1 MADWVVISSLATA
14 GGTLV
19 LAAATFSSVQSANR
33 AARTA
38 ERSLLVGLRPL
49 LLASRPQDPPEKV
62 MWHDRHFAHVQGGQ
76 AVVEFE
82 NDVVYLAA
90 NLRNSGAGVAVLHG
104 WSVTVGAELA
114 QRDPDCPDGSERFHR
129 LTRDLYIPP
138 ADTGFWQGAIRDP
151 DDPDRPALLQA
162 IEERERIGID
172 VVYGDHEGGQRS
184 VTRLLF
190 TPVSDDRWLCST
202 VRHFNLDRGQPR

>member
-19 LAAATFSSVQSANR
+19 LAAATFGSVRSANR

-62 MWHDRHFAHVQGGQ
+62 MWVDRHFAHVQGG
-76 AVVEFE
+76 AGVVEVQD
-82 NDVVYLAA
+82 DVIYLAA
-90 NLRNSGAGVAVLHG
+90 SLRNAGAGVAVLHG
-104 WSVTVGAELA
+104 WSVIVGDELA

-138 ADTGFWQGAIRDP
+138 ADTGFWQGAIRDV
-151 DDPDRPALLQA
+151 DDPDRPALLRA
-162 IEERERIGID
+162 IADRTRIGID

-184 VTRLLF
+184 VTRLVL
-190 TPVSDDRWLCST
+190 TPVADDRWLCST
-202 VRHFNLDRGQPR
+202 SRHFNLDRDQPR